1 MEITTFS
8 NFSTN
13 VGVGTNMSYALG
25 TCNINIEDPYKSML
39 ITEFDIEKAISDA
52 TNSFYNKKLF
62 QFSRKNIDELIDL
75 NTRRL
80 NTFRNNRNV
89 SPLTIKVNPDSIFGK
104 RVRVI
109 VDNSGIEIPFE
120 FSSGNFSSSLG
131 LGSSNRKS

>member
-8 NFSTN
+8 SFNTN
-13 VGVGTNMSYALG
+13 VGLNLG
-25 TCNINIEDPYKSML
+25 DGGCTVNIEDPYKSML